1 MLPLGRDGLKVQ
13 MRTLRRTGNR
23 AIWRDVGLLVC
34 RTMEVIGCWLL
45 LLLLLVEE
53 ELGLDVLHGRIEV
66 HSRSCRYA
74 QFKRIVVGVHE
85 LDIVRVPMSVSSSID
100 VRIVVET
107 DLIGAIGRLTKVCL
121 CLLLVLSGIICEPIV
136 IVSRKAV
143 SCLLM
148 LVLVLVLILLLLVLL
163 LLLIGGRGWV

>member
-1 MLPLGRDGLKVQ
+1 
-13 MRTLRRTGNR
+13 
-23 AIWRDVGLLVC
+23 LL
-34 RTMEVIGCWLL
+34 LL

-53 ELGLDVLHGRIEV
+53 ELGLDILHGRVEV
-66 HSRSCRYA
+66 HSSSCRYA
-74 QFKRIVVGVHE
+74 QFERIVVGVHE

-100 VRIVVET
+100 VHIVVET
-107 DLIGAIGRLTKVCL
+107 DLIYTIGRLTKVCL
-121 CLLLVLSGIICEPIV
+121 CLLLILSSIICEPIV

-163 LLLIGGRGWV
+163 IMLLLLLIGGRRWV